1 MEEVILT
8 EPNEPGGVKI
18 VVLPGL
24 DGMAALRSEF
34 CAQLSPEFDA
44 CAIEYPADLVRYDDL
59 FNWIKA
65 NLPGQ
70 DYIIVAESFSGPLAI
85 QIAAERPS
93 QLKGLVFVASF
104 AKAPRKLPAAVLGLL
119 RLVPFHLKVFSVMA
133 QPVMMGRWSNAAFT
147 KLFHDTNQK
156 VPGSTIRGR
165 IGEVLSVDCTAKL
178 ALIDVAYIYLGASH
192 DRPVPRHAAD
202 DFRQVAQ
209 SVGIV
214 EGPHFLL
221 QAVPKAAAEHVE
233 AFVRSLPHR
242 RSRAL

>member
-1 MEEVILT
+1 MT

-18 VVLPGL
+18 VILPGL
-24 DGMAALRSEF
+24 DGMAALRSAF
-34 CAQLSPEFDA
+34 CAELSSEFDV

-59 FNWIKA
+59 FNWISTR
-65 NLPGQ
+65 LPGQ
-70 DYIIVAESFSGPLAI
+70 DHVIVAESFSGPLAI
-85 QIAAERPS
+85 QIAAQRPS

-133 QPVMMGRWSNAAFT
+133 QLVMMGRWRNAAFT
-147 KLFHDTNQK
+147 QLFHDTNQK
-156 VPGSTIRGR
+156 LPASTVRGR
-165 IGEVLSVDCTAKL
+165 IGEVLGVDCTAKL
-178 ALIDVAYIYLGASH
+178 ALIDVPFIYLGASH
-192 DRPVPRHAAD
+192 DRPVPRRAAD
-202 DFRQVAQ
+202 DFRHGAQ

-214 EGPHFLL
+214 EGPHFML

-233 AFVRSLPHR
+233 AFVRSLPQR